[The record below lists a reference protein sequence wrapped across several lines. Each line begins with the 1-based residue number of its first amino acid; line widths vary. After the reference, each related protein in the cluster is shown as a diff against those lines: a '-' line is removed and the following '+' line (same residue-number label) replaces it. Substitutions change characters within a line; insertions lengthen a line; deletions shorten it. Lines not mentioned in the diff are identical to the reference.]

1 MNNRFIPTIQH
12 YIRDDKHEMLATV
25 RHSLDDTCNLCKADG
40 MPEIKIREAHWKGGV

>member
-25 RHSLDDTCNLCKADG
+25 RHSLDETCNLCKDL
-40 MPEIKIREAHWKGGV
+40 PEIKVRQANWKTTQ